1 MPKSYLGH
9 PVDFLNSGVTSKLTC
24 LFHGLITISVT
35 SQLLQYIND
44 EEGTSFFHDLF
55 YATVINLGAQ
65 IRGAKHGILV
75 PILVSRNP
83 CFYSITEIYRP
94 ILVYSLKN

>member
-35 SQLLQYIND
+35 PQLLQYIND

-55 YATVINLGAQ
+55 YTTVINLGAQ
-65 IRGAKHGILV
+65 IRGAQTRYTGANFGLTQPLFLFDYGNI
-75 PILVSRNP
+75 
-83 CFYSITEIYRP
+83 
-94 ILVYSLKN
+94 